1 MHDPFAGPGL
11 RLAKLCDAVGA
22 TFTGADIEAWPGA
35 DARVRVADARDAA
48 SYPPAPF
55 TVVTS
60 PVYLNKRLADYPNGV
75 TPRTK
80 TKGRRD
86 YAISLGRALH
96 PDNLARVTGRPS
108 RADGY
113 WQRHREAVR
122 NWGPRVILNVD
133 EPIEAGWIGLLAE
146 RGYRIEETI
155 PAHHAALPGT
165 CQRREDAQLS
175 RSSSWRPD
183 QRRRDMSDL
192 FEPELSGL
200 ERFRRTLNEGGLIER
215 TEVEGT
221 GRSRILAGD
230 LDCGHTTGQLL
241 LRHLPPDQ

>member
-1 MHDPFAGPGL
+1 MTHPAQICRPEVLEVLEKLILADEHVHDPFAGPGL

-165 CQRREDAQLS
+165 CQRREA
-175 RSSSWRPD
+175 RS
-183 QRRRDMSDL
+183 
-192 FEPELSGL
+192 
-200 ERFRRTLNEGGLIER
+200 FRGRHRGDRTKGGE
-215 TEVEGT
+215 T
-221 GRSRILAGD
+221 
-230 LDCGHTTGQLL
+230 
-241 LRHLPPDQ
+241 